1 MPSRTAVIE
10 LLDAELHTAD
20 FPDSSMNGLQIEGA
34 SEIRSVAVSVDAGL
48 AVIEEAISRGVELL
62 IVHHGMIWDRP
73 FAITGANKRKIAVAL
88 DNGLNI
94 YASHLP
100 LDAHPTLGNNF
111 GLASLLGLTSPRAAV
126 RHRDRLI
133 GCVAENSAGSS
144 LEQLAAVIAKLPGA
158 AAPLTLSF
166 GPKIPSK
173 VCLVTGAGADSLA
186 LAESEGF
193 DTLITGEPRQSA
205 YHYAHENS
213 LNLICGGHYA
223 TETIGVQSLG
233 RLLEQRFSLPWSF
246 IDHPT
251 GI

>member
-1 MPSRTAVIE
+1 MPTRHSVIE
-10 LLDAELHTAD
+10 LLDSELHTQD
-20 FPDSSMNGLQIEGA
+20 FPDSSLNGLQIEG
-34 SEIRSVAVSVDAGL
+34 SEEISSVAVAVDAGL
-48 AVIEEAISRGVELL
+48 AVLEAAISRNVTLL

-73 FAITGANKRKIAVAL
+73 FAITNSYKRKVAL
-88 DNGLNI
+88 AIENGLNL

-111 GLASLLGLTSPRAAV
+111 GLAALLGLSNARAAV
-126 RHRDRLI
+126 PHRDRLI
-133 GCVAENSAGSS
+133 GCVAENQRGST
-144 LEQLAAVIAKLPGA
+144 LKELAERVSQLPGA
-158 AAPLTLSF
+158 SGTLTLPF
-166 GPKIPSK
+166 GPSIPERIC
-173 VCLVTGAGADSLA
+173 VVTGAGADTLQLA
-186 LAESEGF
+186 TREGF

-205 YHYAHENS
+205 YHYAQEHS

-223 TETIGVQSLG
+223 TETIGVQALG